1 MKFFFFLTSFR
12 SENSRV
18 RWGAFLVEDS
28 KTEEN
33 FLVGNSLSAGIFL
46 FKIRAQLEFFVL
58 KTRAMKNLAFWLF
71 THFII
76 NIKLYI

>member
-12 SENSRV
+12 SENSRAPG
-18 RWGAFLVEDS
+18 GAFLVEDS

-33 FLVGNSLSAGIFL
+33 FLVGNSLAAGIFL

-58 KTRAMKNLAFWLF
+58 KTRAMKKTWRSGYLLIFL
-71 THFII
+71 
-76 NIKLYI
+76 

>member
-12 SENSRV
+12 SENSRALG
-18 RWGAFLVEDS
+18 GAFLP
-28 KTEEN
+28 EEN

-46 FKIRAQLEFFVL
+46 FKIRAHLEFFVL
-58 KTRAMKNLAFWLF
+58 KTRAMKKNLAFWLF